1 MYNKIILIG
10 NVVKDVE
17 TKDVNKSKLA
27 RFRIAVNDPLREKNT
42 VFIDCEAWD
51 DQAQFAE
58 KWLKKGKG
66 VIIDGKLCLD
76 SWEKD
81 GKKESKF
88 FVRTHEIRFSNV
100 GKREDEDSSTKEEA
114 PKKKQTQQKNQNDD
128 EEFQDVPF

>member
-1 MYNKIILIG
+1 MYNKILLIG

-17 TKDVNKSKLA
+17 TKDVNKSKLSK
-27 RFRIAVNDPLREKNT
+27 FRIAVNDPLREKNT

-88 FVRTHEIRFSNV
+88 FVRVHEIRFSNV
-100 GKREDEDSSTKEEA
+100 GKKEDEDSGEKEEA
-114 PKKKQTQQKNQNDD
+114 PKKKQAQQKNQNDD